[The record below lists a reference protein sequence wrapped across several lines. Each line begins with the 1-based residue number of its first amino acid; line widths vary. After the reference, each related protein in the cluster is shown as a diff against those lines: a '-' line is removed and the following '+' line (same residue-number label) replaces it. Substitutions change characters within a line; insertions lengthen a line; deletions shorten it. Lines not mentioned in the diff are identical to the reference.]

1 MSAEQARRRS
11 ARFTFAAFRH
21 LVLGAG
27 SIVMLF
33 PFVLMVSTSLKP
45 PGEIFAPGFALLPT
59 QWHAI
64 ENYTEALTR
73 VPLWRFVL
81 NGIGVGI
88 AIFTFQALIAL
99 PAAYALAKLRF
110 PGRGLLFAMV
120 LFSLLVPLQVT
131 AIPLYILFWKLGILD
146 TYGAIILPHIISV
159 FGIFLLRQSF
169 RQIPDELIHAAR
181 LDGVSELG
189 IAWRIAMPMVLPA
202 LSAFGILS
210 LVWNWNE
217 FFWPLIVV
225 QSEHITTPPLG
236 IMFFKNAEAG
246 TNYGPL
252 MAGAVIITAPL
263 VLAFLLAQRR
273 FLDGFGMTGIK

>member
-1 MSAEQARRRS
+1 MSGPRAHRPTGFLLAAARH
-11 ARFTFAAFRH
+11 A
-21 LVLGAG
+21 VLGAG
-27 SIVMLF
+27 AIVMIF

-45 PGEIFAPGFALLPT
+45 PGEVFAPGIALLPT
-59 QWHAI
+59 DWHAI

-81 NGIGVGI
+81 NGIGIGI
-88 AIFTFQALIAL
+88 AIFAAQALIAL

-110 PGRGLLFAMV
+110 PGQGFLFAMV
-120 LFSLLVPLQVT
+120 LLSLLIPLQVT
-131 AIPLYILFWKLGILD
+131 AIPLYMLFWQLGILD
-146 TYGAIILPHIISV
+146 SYAALILPHIISV

-189 IAWRIAMPMVLPA
+189 IAWRVAMPMVLPA

-225 QSEHITTPPLG
+225 QSEHLATPPLG
-236 IMFFKNAEAG
+236 IMFFNNAEAG

-263 VLAFLLAQRR
+263 VIAFLLAQRR